1 LPRSAAFLQGFTD
14 PVDQKSDG
22 KAGETPGTSVLSY
35 FGRVSPDFG
44 HFYLLV
50 K

>member
-1 LPRSAAFLQGFTD
+1 LPRSAAVLQGFAD

-22 KAGETPGTSVLSY
+22 KAGETPGTSSLSY
-35 FGRVSPDFG
+35 FGRVPPVSG
-44 HFYLLV
+44 HFYLLM